1 MSLIELIE
9 EIFAALLE
17 FIRTP
22 VRIKLDTAHAT
33 KVPQP
38 TPQGLTKELRMPNF
52 ELNSDAVYTIPILT
66 TNSAGTVE
74 PAPAG
79 DVFSVTSSAP
89 ASLAAGIGKTAAGGP
104 AVVLTPLVQA
114 SPSITVTVSN
124 SAGLVQAVQICDI
137 VVDVAPTNVVLD
149 IADAT
154 HVLQPTPS
162 NPGP

>member
-1 MSLIELIE
+1 MSLSDLLREILAAIVKFLRSPIRIE
-9 EIFAALLE
+9 
-17 FIRTP
+17 
-22 VRIKLDTAHAT
+22 LDTAHAT

-38 TPQGLTKELRMPNF
+38 TPQGELEELHMPNF

-66 TNSAGTVE
+66 TNVAGTVE

-79 DVFSVTSSAP
+79 DTFSVTSSAP
-89 ASLAAGIGKTAAGGP
+89 ASLGASIGKTAAGGP
-104 AVVLTPLVQA
+104 AVVLTPLVRA
-114 SPSITVTVSN
+114 SPSITVTVSD

-137 VVDVAPTNVVLD
+137 VVDVTPTNVVLD

-154 HVLQPTPS
+154 HTAQPTPT